1 MTTLDKSM
9 LDSAK
14 LKTQQHGKEF
24 KIWMKET
31 SKSLEMEIKR
41 SAHILSEI
49 HTLSSKALSQELI

>member
-1 MTTLDKSM
+1 M

-24 KIWMKET
+24 KIWTKET